1 VGISNIG
8 RVDLWTLLPESHLY
22 RIRGSPGAL
31 EPQIAKEGT
40 MKEHLKFYI
49 GGRWVEPLGT
59 KTIDVVNPATEQVVG
74 RVSLGTAEDVDK
86 AVAAARKAFETYS
99 QTTQQ
104 ERIAL
109 IERIQGCYQERLGE
123 LAETVTLEM
132 GAPKWLATAAQ
143 APVGLA
149 HIAQVLEVLKKFEFQ
164 EQRGT
169 TRIVKEP
176 VGVCGFI
183 TPWNWPIN
191 QVMCKVMPALAAG
204 CTMVLK
210 PSEITPLNAI
220 ILAEIFDKAGVPA
233 GVFNLVN
240 GDGPT
245 VGAAIASHPGIDMV
259 SFTGS
264 TRAGIQ
270 VAKNAADTVKRVTQ
284 ELGGKSANII
294 LEDADLAKA
303 VSRGVQA
310 CFQNSGQ
317 SCNAP
322 TRMFVPAAKHA
333 EALKVAKAAAEKVV
347 PGDPASDAMVLGPV
361 ASKMQFDKIQGLIDK
376 GIQEGAELVCGG
388 PGRPQGL
395 EKGYFVKPTVFG
407 NVRNNMTVA
416 REEIFGPVLCILPYQ
431 SEEEAV
437 AMANDTPYGLSGYV
451 QSGDVQHAVKVATRL
466 RTGNVHI
473 NGAGPD
479 FAAPF
484 GGYKQS
490 GNGREWGA
498 EGFEEFLETKAVLGT
513 AA

>member
-1 VGISNIG
+1 
-8 RVDLWTLLPESHLY
+8 
-22 RIRGSPGAL
+22 
-31 EPQIAKEGT
+31 
-40 MKEHLKFYI
+40 MKEQLKFYI
-49 GGRWVEPLGT
+49 DGRWVEPLGK
-59 KTIDVVNPATEQVVG
+59 KTIDVINPATEEVIG
-74 RVSLGTAEDVDK
+74 RVTLGSAEDVDR
-86 AVAAARKAFETYS
+86 AVAAAKKAFPAWS
-99 QTTQQ
+99 QTTK
-104 ERIAL
+104 E
-109 IERIQGCYQERLGE
+109 ERIQLIEKIMAAYQERLGE
-123 LAETVTLEM
+123 LAAMVTAEM
-132 GAPKWLATAAQ
+132 GAPKWLANAAQ

-149 HIAQVLEVLKKFEFQ
+149 HIAQTLQILKGYEFEKLE
-164 EQRGT
+164 GT
-169 TRIVKEP
+169 TRIMKEP

-210 PSEITPLNAI
+210 PSEITPLNAM

-245 VGAAIASHPGIDMV
+245 VGSAISSHPDVDMV

-284 ELGGKSANII
+284 ELGGKSANIV

-310 CFQNSGQ
+310 CFMNSGQ

-333 EALKVAKAAAEKVV
+333 EALKIAREAAAAVV
-347 PGDPASDAMVLGPV
+347 PGDPSSDAQVLGPV
-361 ASKMQFDKIQGLIDK
+361 ASRMQFDKIQGLIQK
-376 GIQEGAELVCGG
+376 GIDEGAELVIGG
-388 PGRPQGL
+388 PGKPEGL

-407 NVRNNMTVA
+407 NVRNNMTIA

-431 SEEEAV
+431 TEEEAI

-451 QSGDVQHAVKVATRL
+451 QSADPKHAEKVASRL

-498 EGFEEFLETKAVLGT
+498 EGFEEFLEIKAVLG
-513 AA
+513 AAA